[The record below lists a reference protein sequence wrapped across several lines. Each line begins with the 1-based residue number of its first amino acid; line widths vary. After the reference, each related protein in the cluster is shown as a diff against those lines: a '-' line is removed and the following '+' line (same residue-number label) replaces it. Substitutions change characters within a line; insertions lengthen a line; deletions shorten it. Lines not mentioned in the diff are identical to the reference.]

1 MPGDVGVLIVLA
13 VTGMWFILG
22 LVALIRGR
30 SEDVPQI
37 LQALANWWRR
47 KLTTVT
53 GRASALAL

>member
-1 MPGDVGVLIVLA
+1 MPETVGGIVVLA
-13 VTGMWFILG
+13 VAGMWFILG

-47 KLTTVT
+47 K
-53 GRASALAL
+53 